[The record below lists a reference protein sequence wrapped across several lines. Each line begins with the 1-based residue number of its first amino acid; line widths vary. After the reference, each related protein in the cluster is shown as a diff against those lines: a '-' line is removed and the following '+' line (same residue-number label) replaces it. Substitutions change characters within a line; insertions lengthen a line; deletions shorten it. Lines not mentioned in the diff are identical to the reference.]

1 MAEKKRRPRTARRQE
16 EEAARRLVHERQ
28 RLSLLEPG
36 GSPERPILVAS
47 SSVVDLRAGSH
58 PCPLCK
64 GGLRIVEHLA
74 RTAILRELR
83 VACTRCGVP
92 RSLFFR
98 IGSPLAN

>member
-1 MAEKKRRPRTARRQE
+1 MADKKRRPRTARRQE
-16 EEAARRLVHERQ
+16 EEAARRLVHDRQ
-28 RLSLLEPG
+28 RLALLEPG
-36 GSPERPILVAS
+36 GSAGRPIVVSS
-47 SSVVDLRAGSH
+47 SSVVDLRAASH
-58 PCPLCK
+58 PCPLC
-64 GGLRIVEHLA
+64 GDSLRLVEHLA